1 MLDRAEQ
8 AKRGTHAA
16 PIFFTGVY
24 DEAFRLLVEARD
36 YVASTIGDKA
46 EDTDICLAMSFETTR
61 LTSRLTH
68 VMAWLLVQRAVHSGE
83 MTIADALEDEHRLS
97 GQKVCL
103 TTDGVADITL
113 PATLGSLLNRSHG
126 LYLRVQRL
134 DLSLSGRV
142 PGSAC

>member
-8 AKRGTHAA
+8 AKRGTHVA

-24 DEAFRLLVEARD
+24 DEAFGLLVEARD

-46 EDTDICLAMSFETTR
+46 ENLETHLGLSCETTR
-61 LTSRLTH
+61 LTARLTH

-97 GQKVCL
+97 GQNVCL
-103 TTDGVADITL
+103 TTDGVADMTL
-113 PATLGSLLNRSHG
+113 PATLESLMNRSHG

-134 DLSLSGRV
+134 DLSLSDRV